1 MNTSSLEFIHL
12 IACILQSDYVAPRVP
27 KASVEED
34 LVTVLKMEPKQSLK
48 IYMKALQEDIRD

>member
-12 IACILQSDYVAPRVP
+12 IAWILQSDYVAPLVP